1 MKQSSNKKFEILY
14 DGVNFTLKEVPRNRP
29 NPFNYIGG
37 MSDSVS
43 QEALEHDY
51 RKDNEAY
58 QEHLKSL
65 QVLECTYDLEIA
77 LAKLYNKGCKIAIEG
92 EDFHIVNGKADT
104 RKVVGE
110 ATIKISGED
119 VQVTISVN
127 QDGNLVIDGTG
138 SVIYEMWENVL
149 TLTRFKG

>member
-14 DGVNFTLKEVPRNRP
+14 DGVNFTLKEVPRDRP
-29 NPFNYIGG
+29 NPFNYI
-37 MSDSVS
+37 D
-43 QEALEHDY
+43 EKDLEGAY